1 MQINKKVK
9 FHFFAWIIYIV
20 IFLIVDFLFEQKKYN
35 IFKEF
40 FVFGIEIWIF
50 YSFVNSFFFSKRF
63 IKYSVFLPVLF
74 FTISFGISLL
84 LNYFRNQFALYLGG
98 TWKFTTIELI
108 TDTFGFYLQF
118 AIYGTGYLFFKLSYV
133 KMEQIKILEAERLVM
148 ENLKLELLN
157 KNELLQ
163 KNLLQSENDFL
174 RAQINPHFLYNSL
187 NYFYAETFEALPN
200 VGDSIMMLSDIMRY
214 SLTDFKKTGDK
225 AFLVDEIENIE
236 NIIKINK
243 LRFGESLHI
252 DFIVEGVAAGKQ
264 IVPMMFITLVE
275 NMFKHG
281 DLQDASYPATIT
293 CKIDATTQKVT
304 FITLNKRSKKVGDT
318 LGGLGTKNI
327 KKRLE
332 LLYGNDFTL
341 DFVEEDI
348 ALYKA
353 TLIIPFTKTAIT
365 QSA

>member
-1 MQINKKVK
+1 MKKIKWHLLVLLIYSLLMSILD
-9 FHFFAWIIYIV
+9 FFSFGMKIRI
-20 IFLIVDFLFEQKKYN
+20 LLEVDVLLRQFWVFYSGYAALHLFFISRKQKLGLFVFLFSL
-35 IFKEF
+35 
-40 FVFGIEIWIF
+40 FGTYAFSIF
-50 YSFVNSFFFSKRF
+50 YVFIRNVFYQETKYDYESLLYESLQSYTQFFIMSVGYFFFIRF
-63 IKYSVFLPVLF
+63 KINQTENK
-74 FTISFGISLL
+74 LL
-84 LNYFRNQFALYLGG
+84 LE
-98 TWKFTTIELI
+98 K
-108 TDTFGFYLQF
+108 
-118 AIYGTGYLFFKLSYV
+118 
-133 KMEQIKILEAERLVM
+133 
-148 ENLKLELLN
+148 NLN
-157 KNELLQ
+157 LQ
-163 KNLLQSENDFL
+163 KDLLQSENDFL

-225 AFLVDEIENIE
+225 AFLEDEVENIE

-252 DFIVEGVAAGKQ
+252 NFIVEGDAAGKQ

-281 DLQDASYPATIT
+281 DLQDAAYPATIT

-318 LGGLGTKNI
+318 IGGLGTKNI

-353 TLIIPFTKTAIT
+353 TLIIPFTEIVTT